1 MASGDLESAHAAEA
15 DATRCD
21 AGITVQFWT
30 CNRGSGERRTQEGQ
44 RTHAWMIQELKEN
57 GNSDTLHSDK
67 QSSRDACELPHARHH
82 SERKRNHGVGE
93 SEGGWSRRPHAGR
106 RRPHAGRR
114 RTHAGGEGRTQG
126 GHGRTQG
133 GGARTHG
140 GTSGKDPIRACVPKR
155 RSERSHAGRDRAA
168 RRESEDARREGAAA
182 SRDAGKHMHRNVSTE
197 ARLPSRAAEREHE
210 ETPHTGSGRGHAGR
224 EQTHAVS
231 KHRSGKRRPGR

>member
-15 DATRCD
+15 DASSRE

-114 RTHAGGEGRTQG
+114 RSHAGGEGRTQG

-140 GTSGKDPIRACVPKR
+140 GTSRKDTIRACVAKR
-155 RSERSHAGRDRAA
+155 KASGRTQGGTGPHAGRA
-168 RRESEDARREGAAA
+168 
-182 SRDAGKHMHRNVSTE
+182 K
-197 ARLPSRAAEREHE
+197 P
-210 ETPHTGSGRGHAGR
+210 HAGR
-224 EQTHAVS
+224 VRRLPGTQESTCTATCRARPNCRRERPS
-231 KHRSGKRRPGR
+231 ASTRRHRTQGAGEGTQGGSTRMQ